1 MHPVRLSEKAW
12 NFVESRHG
20 DRLHDDYVSMLI
32 ENIADLS
39 GEGSVMPDGLRLI
52 EVIEAYRQKYGPRD
66 GHGKDVA
73 KHIID
78 YLREAYQ
85 GKVPRAVFVRKC
97 MERGLSDDEIEQAA
111 CDFIQW
117 LA

>member
-12 NFVESRHG
+12 NFVESRRG

-39 GEGSVMPDGLRLI
+39 GEGSVMPDGLQFI
-52 EVIEAYRQKYGPRD
+52 EMIEAQRRIYGQHD
-66 GHGKDVA
+66 GRGSDVA
-73 KHIID
+73 RRVID
-78 YLREAYQ
+78 YLRDAYQ

-97 MERGLSDDEIEQAA
+97 MERGMSDEEIEQAA